1 VLVVLGDHQPST
13 IVSGVGANHRVPI
26 SLVSSDAAVLGRVS
40 SWNWQYGLLPSRT
53 APVWRMDAF
62 RNRFLD
68 AFSATGTAGA
78 LGSTH

>member
-1 VLVVLGDHQPST
+1 
-13 IVSGVGANHRVPI
+13 
-26 SLVSSDAAVLGRVS
+26 VLGRVS
-40 SWNWQYGLLPSRT
+40 AWNWQDGLLPGRT
-53 APVWRMDAF
+53 APVWGMDAF